1 MGGHFA
7 NEIWVWGEAGGL
19 LEFSIVHNQSME
31 SHELVGHWGL
41 RFFIVVPCCSQTEY
55 SFT

>member
-7 NEIWVWGEAGGL
+7 NEIWVRGGGGGL

-31 SHELVGHWGL
+31 SHEFVGHWGL
-41 RFFIVVPCCSQTEY
+41 RFFLGSPML
-55 SFT
+55 FTN